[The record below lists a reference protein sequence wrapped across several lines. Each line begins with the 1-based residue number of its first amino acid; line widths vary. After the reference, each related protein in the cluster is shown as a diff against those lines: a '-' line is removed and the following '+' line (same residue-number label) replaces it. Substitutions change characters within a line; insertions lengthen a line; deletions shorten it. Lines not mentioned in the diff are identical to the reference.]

1 MRLAVLLG
9 VVLSS
14 NPGWA
19 AETYDPLRVND
30 APLGEPLDLTV
41 HDASRKRDV
50 PIRVYLPQNRAP
62 AAVVLF
68 SHGLGGSREGSRYLG
83 VHWSARGYA
92 CVFLQHPGSDV
103 SVWQDKA
110 PAQRMKA
117 MKAAANARNFQ
128 ARVKDV
134 AAVLDAL
141 ERWNGTPDH
150 ALAGRLNLQRVG
162 MSGHSF
168 GAMTTQA
175 VSGQEFGGGRV
186 SFTECRIRAAVM
198 FSPSSPRRGGVRAS
212 FAKVNT
218 PWLLV
223 TGTRDVAAIGDADVP
238 SRLAVYPA
246 LPPGGKYELVLHE
259 AEHSAFT
266 DRALPGESGQRNPNH
281 HRAVLALTTAFWD
294 AWLRED
300 PEARRWLD
308 GDGPRS
314 VLENQDRWQRK

>member
-1 MRLAVLLG
+1 
-9 VVLSS
+9 
-14 NPGWA
+14 
-19 AETYDPLRVND
+19 
-30 APLGEPLDLTV
+30 
-41 HDASRKRDV
+41 
-50 PIRVYLPQNRAP
+50 
-62 AAVVLF
+62 
-68 SHGLGGSREGSRYLG
+68 
-83 VHWSARGYA
+83 
-92 CVFLQHPGSDV
+92 
-103 SVWQDKA
+103 
-110 PAQRMKA
+110 
-117 MKAAANARNFQ
+117 
-128 ARVKDV
+128 
-134 AAVLDAL
+134 
-141 ERWNGTPDH
+141 
-150 ALAGRLNLQRVG
+150 
-162 MSGHSF
+162 
-168 GAMTTQA
+168 
-175 VSGQEFGGGRV
+175 
-186 SFTECRIRAAVM
+186 M